1 MAKKFVFLRITRMN
15 GVNLNLFDFDY
26 DLTWMSFFM
35 DAEGRIYSRYGGRDN
50 QSADGR
56 LSAAGLLRTM
66 NEVLRVHATETS
78 KKLPMPKPLA
88 IRKPED
94 IPTMAKYLPYRGS
107 DCIHCHLIP

>member
-1 MAKKFVFLRITRMN
+1 MR
-15 GVNLNLFDFDY
+15 GVNLALFDFDY

-66 NEVLRVHATETS
+66 NEVLRVHATETA
-78 KKLPMPKPLA
+78 KKLPAPKPLA
-88 IRKPED
+88 IRKPEE
-94 IPTMAKYLPYRGS
+94 IPGILDQLNGELERFQTEMEAFLKEAA
-107 DCIHCHLIP
+107 